1 MENGCKS
8 TTTIFNIA
16 VSICRLIASFSG
28 WRKYDDITDWVAR
41 RVVGGILTLTAL
53 AAVMIGADGLAEA
66 TTGRL
71 AVVSAEML
79 AELPKMLAIEAVVA
93 ALVMTA
99 AAVDVLAA
107 ERVVSDVLGA
117 CSSSS
122 IRLTVASRL
131 LFAGICGNSSLIA
144 GCDRKCFTRFDV
156 E

>member
-1 MENGCKS
+1 M
-8 TTTIFNIA
+8 
-16 VSICRLIASFSG
+16 
-28 WRKYDDITDWVAR
+28 
-41 RVVGGILTLTAL
+41 LTAL
-53 AAVMIGADGLAEA
+53 AAVMIGADELMAEA

-79 AELPKMLAIEAVVA
+79 AELPKMLAIEAGGVA

-107 ERVVSDVLGA
+107 ERVASDVLGA

-131 LFAGICGNSSLIA
+131 LFAGICGSSSLIA